1 MMIEHFPLKLCGGL
15 IYSGHTCYFT
25 ICAELWR
32 RYSPSK
38 WMVQAIWLVAGVG
51 LYSLISCRYHYTVDI
66 ILALAIALMACS
78 TYNTQ
83 VLSLDCSCSPHINRS
98 LMCKRLCRA
107 GRTRPCS

>member
-83 VLSLDCSCSPHINRS
+83 VLSLDWLMLRS
-98 LMCKRLCRA
+98 RIEA
-107 GRTRPCS
+107 